1 MAFGIFVLTVYAN
14 IIVGLNEIRSSI
26 WPRFFVGFVC
36 GAVLA
41 SGGCATT
48 ESTRSE
54 NVKTSGLYA
63 DLNVIHRPD
72 DSVTVSAS
80 LHVGGRYGTSVELSG
95 ADHWDVNG
103 EAFPA
108 SDPGST
114 RIAPTADNTY
124 NLTFVRSDEQVTTTI
139 VAPAN
144 PTILSLTPDKIRVT
158 DRLTITWDATA
169 PGDQLIINVTGDCL
183 TTQQSYNTLDDGTLT
198 TDMFSATPDP
208 TTTCPIDVEIVRT
221 TTFSVNASFEG
232 GVAAGLRSATGSA
245 EYIGLN

>member
-1 MAFGIFVLTVYAN
+1 M
-14 IIVGLNEIRSSI
+14 NEIRNSI
-26 WPRFFVGFVC
+26 CRRFFVGFLC
-36 GAVLA
+36 GTALA

-48 ESTRSE
+48 ASTRSE

-63 DLNVIHRPD
+63 DLSVTHRPD

-80 LHVGGRYGTSVELSG
+80 LHVGGRYGTSVTLSG
-95 ADHWDVNG
+95 VDHWEVNG

-114 RIAPTADNTY
+114 LIAPAADSTY

-169 PGDQLIINVTGDCL
+169 RH
-183 TTQQSYNTLDDGTLT
+183 
-198 TDMFSATPDP
+198 P
-208 TTTCPIDVEIVRT
+208 TA
-221 TTFSVNASFEG
+221 N
-232 GVAAGLRSATGSA
+232 
-245 EYIGLN
+245 